1 MLVLGG
7 LVDGEESVENF
18 INTQCTKFNL
28 DISVKVITLKV
39 TRPLLNLVTMNLEEI
54 TTSHFYVYWAFFVG
68 LNYIGNYI
76 VKPTKNQKN
85 KAMQKYKT

>member
-1 MLVLGG
+1 MYT
-7 LVDGEESVENF
+7 E
-18 INTQCTKFNL
+18 
-28 DISVKVITLKV
+28 
-39 TRPLLNLVTMNLEEI
+39 
-54 TTSHFYVYWAFFVG
+54 HFFVG